1 MKEVDK
7 EIARK
12 CVILNENGE
21 YIDKTYKCSSAFG
34 KCDHCDV
41 FNGVL
46 V

>member
-1 MKEVDK
+1 MNKFVEDTVD
-7 EIARK
+7 
-12 CVILNENGE
+12 ENGE